1 MRFLHPVFFS
11 FALSHVSAHPV
22 LPFTFLHFLFLLI
35 SVSFFNALSYYICF
49 FLCASFKKKLSMCA
63 SDSYI
68 VHFIPAP
75 AFFLCLCI
83 LYSHAFILYSFCFL
97 CILSVFIPYCIFFN
111 LQIFILSFFVH
122 LQIIFFKFSVHIH
135 CLSWSFFFFFALYI
149 FNNFFISSIVFIFSV
164 LGYTSITKKNIHMF
178 LI

>member
-1 MRFLHPVFFS
+1 MGRLLSSVSCLSSFWCDFCILYFYLLPFLMCLRIQFYLLLFFIFSSYLFLFHSSMRSLIIFVFF
-11 FALSHVSAHPV
+11 FVHHLKKNFQRVPPTPI
-22 LPFTFLHFLFLLI
+22 LNILYLH
-35 SVSFFNALSYYICF
+35 
-49 FLCASFKKKLSMCA
+49 
-63 SDSYI
+63 
-68 VHFIPAP
+68 P

-135 CLSWSFFFFFALYI
+135 CLSWSQELSPKYL
-149 FNNFFISSIVFIFSV
+149 NDRV
-164 LGYTSITKKNIHMF
+164 
-178 LI
+178 

>member
-1 MRFLHPVFFS
+1 MRFLHPVFLS

-22 LPFTFLHFLFLLI
+22 FSSYLFLFHSSMRSLI
-35 SVSFFNALSYYICF
+35 IFVF
-49 FLCASFKKKLSMCA
+49 FLVHHLKKNFQRVPPTPILNIL
-63 SDSYI
+63 YL
-68 VHFIPAP
+68 HP

-97 CILSVFIPYCIFFN
+97 FILSVFIPYCIFFN

-135 CLSWSFFFFFALYI
+135 CLSWCLLCFFALYI

-164 LGYTSITKKNIHMF
+164 PGYTSITKKIIHMF

>member
-1 MRFLHPVFFS
+1 MRFLHPVFLS

-35 SVSFFNALSYYICF
+35 SVSFFNALSYYVF
-49 FLCASFKKKLSMCA
+49 FFVHHLKKRVPPTPILNIL
-63 SDSYI
+63 YL
-68 VHFIPAP
+68 HP

-97 CILSVFIPYCIFFN
+97 CILSVFIPYCNFFN
-111 LQIFILSFFVH
+111 LQIFILSFFLH

-135 CLSWSFFFFFALYI
+135 CLSWSLLCFFALYI

-164 LGYTSITKKNIHMF
+164 PGYTSITKKIIHMF

>member
-1 MRFLHPVFFS
+1 MRFLHPVFLS

-49 FLCASFKKKLSMCA
+49 FLCASFKKKLVPQTIL
-63 SDSYI
+63 YI
-68 VHFIPAP
+68 LYLHP
-75 AFFLCLCI
+75 AFFVCLCI

-135 CLSWSFFFFFALYI
+135 CLSWSFFFALYI

-164 LGYTSITKKNIHMF
+164 PGYTSITKKNIHMF